1 MYWSDGTEDQINV
14 CNLDGESCKPV
25 VYDRLKIKRMSFLQI
40 DSLNA
45 RLYFDNQDTR
55 INSSPRRIIESVS
68 LDGTDRKML
77 IGKDFLHS
85 SFLRVDTFIF
95 WTFLSQKDTNQ
106 YLKRFKLLSR
116 FFRFKLI

>member
-1 MYWSDGTEDQINV
+1 MRFRTPLYWSDGTEDQINV

-77 IGKDFLHS
+77 IGKVFKFLGLFQILYCS
-85 SFLRVDTFIF
+85 
-95 WTFLSQKDTNQ
+95 LSI
-106 YLKRFKLLSR
+106 L
-116 FFRFKLI
+116 